1 MSTENSQPNAQ
12 ESTVYWRPDEQ
23 ITVTGTELAALL
35 HLVDLQTVAINQVP
49 LNTLMELFSTANAA
63 KTDIMQRLSNEG
75 KLSTAPL
82 EYTPSTPTEE
92 PSNVIQFET
101 EQEEVIIPEGQ
112 VTLEDLKNITD
123 IEEVSDEIL

>member
-101 EQEEVIIPEGQ
+101 EQEEVIIPEVQ

>member
-1 MSTENSQPNAQ
+1 MSRENSQPNAQ